1 MASALAGD
9 DLARS
14 MSNRSMSR
22 KMSLG
27 SGSRRGWASV
37 SIREAWN
44 SQTDVFQRSGREED
58 EEELKWAAIER
69 LPTYDRLRKGM
80 LKHVF
85 DEGKVGY
92 EEVDIANLDMQD
104 KKNLMESILR
114 VVEED
119 NERFLLRLRE
129 RTDRVGIDVPKI
141 EVRFEH
147 LSIEGDA
154 YLGTRAL
161 PTLLNST
168 LNTIEGVLGLMK
180 LFPSKKR
187 VVNILRDVSGIVK
200 PSRMTLLLG
209 PPGSGKTTLLQALAG
224 KTDTDLRVSGKIT
237 YCGHE
242 FREFIPQR
250 TSAYISQHDLHH
262 GEMTVR
268 ETLDFS
274 GRCLGVGTRYELLAE
289 LSRREKQAGIKPDP
303 EIDAFMKATA
313 MAGQKTSLV
322 TDYVLKILGLDICSD
337 IMVGDEMRRGISG
350 GQKKRVT
357 TGEMLV
363 GPAKALFMDEISTG
377 LDSSTTFQIV
387 RFMKQMVHIMDV
399 TMIISLLQPAPE
411 TYDLFDDIILLSE
424 GKIVYQGPRENVLEF
439 FESVGFKCPER
450 KGVADFLQ
458 EVTSRKDQQQY
469 WCRKSEPYQYISVP
483 EFVEHFSS
491 FHIGQKL
498 DDELRIPYDKSRTH
512 PAALV
517 KEKYGISNWELFKA
531 CFAREWLL
539 MKRNSFVYIFKT
551 TQITIMSVIA
561 FTVFFRTKMK
571 AGHISNGVKFYG
583 ALFFSLINVMFN
595 GMAELALTIFRL
607 PVFFKQRD
615 FMFYP
620 AWAFALPIWVL
631 RIPLSLLESG
641 IWIILTYYTIG
652 FAPSASRFFRQ
663 FLAFFGIHQMAL
675 SLFRFIAAVGRTQVI
690 ANTLGTFTLLVVFVL
705 GGFVVA
711 KDDIKPWMIWGYYI
725 SPMSYGQNAIV
736 ITEFLD
742 KRWSAPYPLPFNKS
756 TTVGKILLESRGM
769 YTEEFWYWICVVA
782 LLGFSL
788 LFNLFFIAA
797 LTYLNPLGDSKSV
810 ILDEDDES
818 KSKKQSSSDGL
829 HNLKSIEM
837 SSPSSAPLFEGT
849 DMAVKKY
856 PDNSILSAADQ
867 APTKRG
873 MVLPF
878 QPLSLAFDHVN
889 YYVDMPA
896 EMKSQGIEETRLQLL
911 RDVSGAFRPGVLT
924 ALIGVSGAGKTTL
937 MDVLAGRKTGGYIE
951 GSISIS
957 GYPKNQETFARVSG
971 YCEQND
977 IHSPHVTVYESLVYS
992 AWLRL
997 AKEENAETR
1006 KMFVEEVMELVELNP
1021 LKNSLVGLPGV
1032 DGLST
1037 EQRKRLTIA
1046 VELVA
1051 NPSIIFM
1058 DEPTSGLDA
1067 RAAAIVMRTVRNTV
1081 DTGRTV
1087 VCTIHQPSI
1096 DIFEAF
1102 DELFLMKRGGQVIYA
1117 GPLGHLS
1124 HKLVEYFEAVPG
1136 VPKIKEGY
1144 NPATWMLEIS
1154 STAVE
1159 AQLDV
1164 DFSEIYAKSELYR
1177 KNEELIKDLSTP
1189 VPGTKDLHF
1198 PTTYSQDFF
1207 TQCKACFWKQHH
1219 SYWRNPQYNAIR
1231 FFMTFFVGIIFG
1243 MIFWDKGDKIHKQQ
1257 DLMNL
1262 LGAMYSAVLF
1272 LGATNTSAVQS
1283 VVAIE
1288 RTVFYRER
1296 TAGMYSPLPYAFA
1309 QVAIEAIYVSI
1320 QTFVYSLLLYSMIG
1334 FQMDVGKF
1342 FLFYYFILMCF
1353 MYFTLYGMMLVALT
1367 PNHQF
1372 ASIVMSFFLSFWN
1385 LFSGF
1390 LIPRTEIP
1398 IWWRWYYWASPVA
1411 WTIYGLV
1418 TSQVGDKL
1426 DFVEIPGE
1434 FPMTV
1439 KAYLETHL
1447 GFKYDFLP
1455 AVVAAHIG
1463 WVLLFLFVFADGIK
1477 FLNFQRR

>member
-1 MASALAGD
+1 MASVLAGD

-22 KMSLG
+22 RASLG
-27 SGSRRGWASV
+27 SGSRRGWASA

-44 SQTDVFQRSGREED
+44 SQTDAFHRSRREED
-58 EEELKWAAIER
+58 EEQLKWAAIER

-80 LKHVF
+80 LKHVL

-92 EEVDIANLDMQD
+92 EEVDITNLDMQD
-104 KKNLMESILR
+104 KKNLMGSVLR

-141 EVRFEH
+141 EVRFENFF
-147 LSIEGDA
+147 IEGDA

-168 LNTIEGVLGLMK
+168 LNTIEGVLGLIK
-180 LFPSKKR
+180 VFPSKKR
-187 VVNILRDVSGIVK
+187 VVNILRNVSGIVK

-224 KTDTDLRVSGKIT
+224 KIDIDLKVSGKIT

-242 FREFIPQR
+242 FREFFPR
-250 TSAYISQHDLHH
+250 MTSAYISQHDLHH

-274 GRCLGVGTRYELLAE
+274 GRCLGVGTRYEHLAE

-458 EVTSRKDQQQY
+458 EVTSKKDQQQY
-469 WCRKSEPYQYISVP
+469 WCKKNEPYQYISVP
-483 EFVEHFSS
+483 EFVKRFKY

-498 DDELRIPYDKSRTH
+498 DDELRVPYDKSKTH

-531 CFAREWLL
+531 CFAREC
-539 MKRNSFVYIFKT
+539 
-551 TQITIMSVIA
+551 
-561 FTVFFRTKMK
+561 
-571 AGHISNGVKFYG
+571 
-583 ALFFSLINVMFN
+583 LINVMFN

-615 FMFYP
+615 FLFYP

-652 FAPSASRFFRQ
+652 FAPAPSRFFRQ

-675 SLFRFIAAVGRTQVI
+675 SLFRFIAAVGRTQVV

-705 GGFVVA
+705 GGFIVA
-711 KDDIKPWMIWGYYI
+711 KDDIKPWMIWGYYA

-742 KRWSAPYPLPFNKS
+742 KRWSAPYPLQFNKS
-756 TTVGKILLESRGM
+756 TTVGKILLKSRGM
-769 YTEEFWYWICVVA
+769 YTEEYWYWICVAA
-782 LLGFSL
+782 LIGFSL

-797 LTYLNPLGDSKSV
+797 LTYLNPMGDSKSV

-818 KSKKQSSSDGL
+818 KSKKQSSDGQDK
-829 HNLKSIEM
+829 LKSIQM
-837 SSPSSAPLFEGT
+837 STTSTAPLFEGT
-849 DMAVKKY
+849 DMAVNNT
-856 PDNSILSAADQ
+856 PDNSITSAADQ
-867 APTKRG
+867 AITKRG

-911 RDVSGAFRPGVLT
+911 GD
-924 ALIGVSGAGKTTL
+924 
-937 MDVLAGRKTGGYIE
+937 
-951 GSISIS
+951 
-957 GYPKNQETFARVSG
+957 FA
-971 YCEQND
+971 
-977 IHSPHVTVYESLVYS
+977 
-992 AWLRL
+992 
-997 AKEENAETR
+997 
-1006 KMFVEEVMELVELNP
+1006 
-1021 LKNSLVGLPGV
+1021 
-1032 DGLST
+1032 
-1037 EQRKRLTIA
+1037 
-1046 VELVA
+1046 
-1051 NPSIIFM
+1051 
-1058 DEPTSGLDA
+1058 
-1067 RAAAIVMRTVRNTV
+1067 
-1081 DTGRTV
+1081 
-1087 VCTIHQPSI
+1087 
-1096 DIFEAF
+1096 
-1102 DELFLMKRGGQVIYA
+1102 
-1117 GPLGHLS
+1117 
-1124 HKLVEYFEAVPG
+1124 
-1136 VPKIKEGY
+1136 
-1144 NPATWMLEIS
+1144 
-1154 STAVE
+1154 
-1159 AQLDV
+1159 
-1164 DFSEIYAKSELYR
+1164 EIYAKSELYR
-1177 KNEELIKDLSTP
+1177 KNDDLIKELSSP
-1189 VPGTKDLHF
+1189 MSGTKDLHF
-1198 PTTYSQDFF
+1198 PTTYSRDFF

-1272 LGATNTSAVQS
+1272 LGATNTLAVQC

-1296 TAGMYSPLPYAFA
+1296 AAGMYSPLPYAFA

-1334 FQMDVGKF
+1334 FHMD
-1342 FLFYYFILMCF
+1342 
-1353 MYFTLYGMMLVALT
+1353 
-1367 PNHQF
+1367 
-1372 ASIVMSFFLSFWN
+1372 
-1385 LFSGF
+1385 
-1390 LIPRTEIP
+1390 EIP

-1426 DFVEIPGE
+1426 DMVEIPGE
-1434 FPMTV
+1434 LPMTV
-1439 KAYLETHL
+1439 KAFLETQL

-1455 AVVAAHIG
+1455 AVVAAHIV
-1463 WVLLFLFVFADGIK
+1463 WVLLFLFVFAYGIK